1 MLVGM
6 APKAY
11 RYASKR
17 PDDGQVRTRLRALAS
32 ERRRFGYRRL
42 HILLTRQGMRLNHK
56 RLFRIYREERLG
68 VRKRGGRKRALG
80 TRAPMAVPSGPN
92 QRWSLD
98 FVSDALASASVPGAG
113 AGYKGQD
120 DYSGECLSLV
130 VDTSLS
136 GLRVRRE
143 LDWIAGRRGY
153 PAMVVSDNG
162 TELRSVGIF
171 VWEVIRYP

>member
-17 PDDGQVRTRLRALAS
+17 PDDGEVRTRLRALAS

-68 VRKRGGRKRALG
+68 VRKRSGRKRVLG

-92 QRWSLD
+92 QR
-98 FVSDALASASVPGAG
+98 
-113 AGYKGQD
+113 
-120 DYSGECLSLV
+120 
-130 VDTSLS
+130 
-136 GLRVRRE
+136 
-143 LDWIAGRRGY
+143 
-153 PAMVVSDNG
+153 
-162 TELRSVGIF
+162 
-171 VWEVIRYP
+171 